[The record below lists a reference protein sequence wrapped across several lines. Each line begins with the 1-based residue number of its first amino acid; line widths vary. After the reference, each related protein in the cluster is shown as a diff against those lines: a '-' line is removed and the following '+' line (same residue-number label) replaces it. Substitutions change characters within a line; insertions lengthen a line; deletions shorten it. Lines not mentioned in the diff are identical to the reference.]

1 MAFSM
6 GVDIFELPYV
16 RDCPRVARGNAG
28 VRVISLVRG
37 HTYNPRAGQT
47 FLKLFTEV
55 PDGASAAR
63 DAKRERR
70 SRLAISKITGDR
82 AERVVETGANCP

>member
-1 MAFSM
+1 MAGGDS
-6 GVDIFELPYV
+6 
-16 RDCPRVARGNAG
+16 G

-63 DAKRERR
+63 DAKRERS
-70 SRLAISKITGDR
+70 SRPAISKITGDR

>member
-1 MAFSM
+1 MA
-6 GVDIFELPYV
+6 GGD
-16 RDCPRVARGNAG
+16 AG

-63 DAKRERR
+63 DAKRERG
-70 SRLAISKITGDR
+70 SGLAISKITGDR